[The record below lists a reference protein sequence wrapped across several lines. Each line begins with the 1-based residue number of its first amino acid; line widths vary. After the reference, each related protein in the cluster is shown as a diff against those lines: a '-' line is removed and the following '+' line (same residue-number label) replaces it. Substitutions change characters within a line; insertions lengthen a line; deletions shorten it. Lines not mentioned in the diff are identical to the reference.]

1 MKQFKVLDYDIIYL
15 SYDEPNAEENY
26 TNLLTKVPW
35 AKRVHGVEGSDA
47 AHKACAKISETDRFI
62 TIDGDNQIDEQFLN
76 QTINFQDGVD
86 LTRHV
91 VSWTAD
97 NIINGLRYGN
107 GGIKCWDKN
116 TVLKMKTHEN
126 ADPENVA
133 AGIDFCWDL
142 EYIQINSLMS
152 TVYNN
157 ANPQQ
162 AWRAGFR
169 EGVKMSLIEGM
180 KPAKDELIGNHWKN
194 LERLYIWCM
203 TGADVENGLWAIYG
217 AREGLYKTMCTDWD
231 YVNVRD
237 FEYLNKL
244 WKDKV
249 QDESD
254 LLEAI
259 KDYGERLKEQL
270 DIPIAITPL
279 DAQQSKFF
287 KSTYRNPPRPE
298 HPYIRTSTT
307 QFNTFSSQ
315 FKSLNTFSSQVKPTV
330 AEPKQLKLEY
340 DIVMISY
347 DEVNADENFDKLKTR
362 FPKAQR
368 IHGVRGIHQ
377 AHIAAANIC
386 STEMF
391 WIVDGDAVIADDFN
405 FDYVVEDNKAVHVWR
420 SQNPINDLV
429 YGYGGVKLFPT
440 QMTRDMDTS
449 RPDMTTSISNR
460 FKKMEKISC
469 VTGFNSSEFSA
480 WRSAF
485 RECAKLSSKIID
497 RQKEDET
504 NERLRIW
511 TTVGKDRPFGEF
523 AIKGAIAG
531 REYGLSDGAD
541 LRLINDFNWLYEQF
555 TEITDTTEEWQ
566 KLHNDDDTTEVT
578 PVTEVSQPVEIVK
591 PKEVQID
598 SSWKQ
603 TVPFK
608 QDDPL
613 PPRDN
618 FIVDLLDRFEILY
631 GDKVSNLRRF
641 YNDGHMLDIL
651 RIIGNDDLRR
661 FVQERNYHSLFRYL
675 ESKGIEIDDER
686 KMYIEKNVHSLFR
699 LLGEEHEDLRK
710 AVVEDNV
717 HSLFRLVGEDH
728 EELRKVVA
736 EENLH
741 SLFRLLGEDHEELR
755 KVVVEE
761 NLHSLFR
768 LLGNDH
774 EELRKVVVEDNVH
787 SLFRLLGEEHEELR
801 KAVVEENLNSLFR
814 LLGNEYEDLRTVM
827 LDKNIHGL
835 FRILGPQHENLRKAM
850 VEKNLHGLFRI
861 LGPQHE
867 DLRKVTTEKNLH
879 SLFRLI
885 DKTDMSEDL
894 RKAMTEKNLHSLFR
908 IVGDGHEDLRKV
920 MTEKNVHSL
929 FRLIEKTDTTDDLRR
944 ALIESNEMSL
954 FRLIQDKDTIV
965 EDIKKAGFFKNIW
978 SVKRIEPSVA
988 DEVNLTM
995 DNNRHAL
1002 WRVLDKHTGSAF
1014 VKPLEI
1020 LDKHKLKYDK
1030 DVMSRGQLKSKKW
1043 LVDELSNLKIPLGTM
1058 FLCAGWYASI
1068 VPLMQESK
1076 LDFKKI
1082 RSFDIDPEVWKIAEI
1097 FNADLVSDSW
1107 KFKAS
1112 TQDIMDINYTEHTY
1126 DTVKPDGEL
1135 TAIGREIPDTIVNT
1149 SCEHIDNF
1157 KVWYNKIPKDKLV
1170 ILQSNNYFEIKEHVN
1185 CSSSLKEFSKSAPM
1199 QKTLYEGEL
1208 DLGKYTRYMKIGHK

>member
-26 TNLLTKVPW
+26 ADLLTKAPW
-35 AKRVHGVEGSDA
+35 AKRIHGVEGSDA
-47 AHKACAKISETDRFI
+47 SHKACANIAETKRFI

-86 LTRHV
+86 LSRHV

-107 GGIKCWDKN
+107 GGIKCWDRE

-126 ADPENVA
+126 ADPDNIA

-157 ANPQQ
+157 ATPHQ

-180 KPAKDELIGNHWKN
+180 KPAKNELIGNHWKN
-194 LERLYIWCM
+194 LERLYIWTM
-203 TGADVENGLWAIYG
+203 AGADVENGLWAIHG

-244 WKDKV
+244 WKEKV

-254 LLEAI
+254 LLEACQ
-259 KDYGERLKEQL
+259 DYGERLKVQL
-270 DIPIAITPL
+270 DIPIAVTPL

-298 HPYIRTSTT
+298 HPYIRTTTT
-307 QFNTFSSQ
+307 QFNTFSSN
-315 FKSLNTFSSQVKPTV
+315 FIPNKKV
-330 AEPKQLKLEY
+330 EY

-347 DEVNADENFDKLKTR
+347 DEANADENFDKLKTR
-362 FPKAQR
+362 FPRAQR
-368 IHGVRGIHQ
+368 IHGVKGIHQ

-405 FDYVVEDNKAVHVWR
+405 FDYEVEDSRAVHVWR

-449 RPDMTTSISNR
+449 RPDMTTSISDR
-460 FKKMEKISC
+460 FKKMEGISC
-469 VTGFNSSEFSA
+469 ITAFNSSEFST
-480 WRSAF
+480 WRGAF
-485 RECAKLSSKIID
+485 RECAKLSSKVID
-497 RQKEDET
+497 RQKENET
-504 NERLRIW
+504 NERLKTW
-511 TTVGKDRPFGEF
+511 TTVGHDRPFGKYALAGATAGMEF
-523 AIKGAIAG
+523 
-531 REYGLSDGAD
+531 GLSSGAD

-555 TEITDTTEEWQ
+555 TETTDTTEEWQ
-566 KLHNDDDTTEVT
+566 KLYRDADTVT
-578 PVTEVSQPVEIVK
+578 TKPVDIAPVEIQ
-591 PKEVQID
+591 ED
-598 SSWKQ
+598 TGWKQ
-603 TVPFK
+603 TVPYK
-608 QDDPL
+608 EDEPL
-613 PPRDN
+613 PPRDT

-631 GDKVSNLRRF
+631 GDKVTNIRRF

-651 RIIGNDDLRR
+651 KIIGDEDLRK
-661 FVQERNYHSLFRYL
+661 FVEERNYHSLFRYL
-675 ESKGIEIDDER
+675 ENKGIQDIEDIR

-699 LLGEEHEDLRK
+699 LLGKDHEELRK
-710 AVVEDNV
+710 AVTEDNV
-717 HSLFRLVGEDH
+717 HSLFRLVGDEHED
-728 EELRKVVA
+728 LRKT
-736 EENLH
+736 
-741 SLFRLLGEDHEELR
+741 
-755 KVVVEE
+755 VVEE

-768 LLGNDH
+768 LLGDEH
-774 EELRKVVVEDNVH
+774 EELRKVVTEDNLH
-787 SLFRLLGEEHEELR
+787 SLFRLLGPSHD
-801 KAVVEENLNSLFR
+801 N
-814 LLGNEYEDLRTVM
+814 LRT
-827 LDKNIHGL
+827 
-835 FRILGPQHENLRKAM
+835 AM
-850 VEKNLHGLFRI
+850 IDKNLHGLFRI
-861 LGPQHE
+861 LGN
-867 DLRKVTTEKNLH
+867 DY
-879 SLFRLI
+879 
-885 DKTDMSEDL
+885 EDL
-894 RKAMTEKNLHSLFR
+894 RKATLEKNFHGLFR
-908 IVGDGHEDLRKV
+908 LLGDEYEDLRKAV
-920 MTEKNVHSL
+920 TEKNVHSL
-929 FRLIEKTDTTDDLRR
+929 FRLINESDTTDDLRK
-944 ALIESNEMSL
+944 ALVESNEMSL
-954 FRLIQDKDTIV
+954 FRLIEDKDNIV
-965 EDIKKAGFFKNIW
+965 EDIKKAGFYKNMW
-978 SVKRIEPSVA
+978 SVKRIEPSVT

-1020 LDKHKLKYDK
+1020 LDKHKIEYDK

-1043 LVDELSNLKIPLGTM
+1043 LVDELTKLNLPLGTI

-1068 VPLMQESK
+1068 VPLMQEAK
-1076 LDFKKI
+1076 LDFEKI
-1082 RSFDIDPEVWKIAEI
+1082 RSFDIDPEAWKIAET
-1097 FNADLVSDSW
+1097 FNADLVNEGW
-1107 KFKAS
+1107 QFKAS
-1112 TQDIMDINYTEHTY
+1112 TQDIMHIDYIEHNYNTE
-1126 DTVKPDGEL
+1126 KLDGAIIPL
-1135 TAIGREIPDTIVNT
+1135 TDMPHTIVNT

-1157 KVWYNKIPKDKLV
+1157 KDWYNLLPESRLI
-1170 ILQSNNYFEIKEHVN
+1170 ILQSNNYFAIKEHVN
-1185 CSSSLKEFSKSAPM
+1185 CSNNLKEFSSSTPM
-1199 QKTLYEGEL
+1199 QKVLYEGEL
-1208 DLGKYTRYMKIGHK
+1208 DLGQYTRYMKIGYK